1 MPGWVATLLVGG
13 FTVLVNGLLTAY
25 YYGRLSQT
33 VDSHEKRLDKS
44 ESENNDQWFNIN
56 DLRENVGK
64 IKGKLGLN
72 GN

>member
-1 MPGWVATLLVGG
+1 MPGWIATLLVGG

-33 VDSHEKRLDKS
+33 VDSHEKRLDKTET
-44 ESENNDQWFNIN
+44 ESNDQWYHIN
-56 DLRENVGK
+56 DIRESVGK
-64 IKGKLGLN
+64 IKGALKIN